1 MTLKQ
6 KNILLWILKIV
17 ASVILLQTL
26 FYKFSASKESVYIFT
41 AIGLEPVGRIGIGI
55 LELITAILLFIPRL
69 SWVGALLGVGIMVG
83 ALFFHLTKLGIVVMD
98 DNGLLFT
105 YSLIVTICCAVI
117 AYLNKDEIINF
128 INKTGIVKLKS
139 KMQ

>member
-26 FYKFSASKESVYIFT
+26 FYKFSASKESAYIFT
-41 AIGLEPVGRIGIGI
+41 AIGLEPIGRIGIGI
-55 LELITAILLFIPRL
+55 LELITAILLLIPKS
-69 SWVGALLGVGIMVG
+69 SWFGALLGIGLMLG
-83 ALFFHLTKLGIVVMD
+83 ALSFHITKLGIVVMN

-105 YSLIVTICCAVI
+105 YALIVLICCAVI